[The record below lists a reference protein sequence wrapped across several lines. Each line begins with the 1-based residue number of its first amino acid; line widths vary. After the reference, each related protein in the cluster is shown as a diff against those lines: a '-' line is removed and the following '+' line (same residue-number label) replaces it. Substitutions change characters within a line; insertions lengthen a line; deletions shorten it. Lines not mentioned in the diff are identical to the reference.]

1 MIQETKE
8 LLEELKA
15 KNFAS
20 DRQCTK
26 CVYYVARYKDTRY
39 GRNEIRPACSNC
51 GNYGYVSHNPARL
64 CRYYKTRKSVAEE
77 KLKRLKKE
85 YNILNMQRKAEHR
98 GLMAHI
104 YNEQRKRVREQIKEL
119 EGEKKCQ

>member
-1 MIQETKE
+1 MKVIQETKE

-26 CVYYVARYKDTRY
+26 CVYYVSEYKDTRY

-64 CRYYKTRKSVAEE
+64 CRDYKPKRKTNKHLS
-77 KLKRLKKE
+77 
-85 YNILNMQRKAEHR
+85 
-98 GLMAHI
+98 
-104 YNEQRKRVREQIKEL
+104 
-119 EGEKKCQ
+119 